1 MARSY
6 ALRHVPFLRRTL
18 LVALGVAIGCL
29 ATSLVVTPTTTQAAV
44 RNQYKVERLDSMA
57 ARQTETFQQL
67 LDERAAEGWLLQAL
81 DHEIL
86 VFRKAPAAAAR
97 PSPTPEP

>member
-1 MARSY
+1 
-6 ALRHVPFLRRTL
+6 
-18 LVALGVAIGCL
+18 
-29 ATSLVVTPTTTQAAV
+29 
-44 RNQYKVERLDSMA
+44 MA